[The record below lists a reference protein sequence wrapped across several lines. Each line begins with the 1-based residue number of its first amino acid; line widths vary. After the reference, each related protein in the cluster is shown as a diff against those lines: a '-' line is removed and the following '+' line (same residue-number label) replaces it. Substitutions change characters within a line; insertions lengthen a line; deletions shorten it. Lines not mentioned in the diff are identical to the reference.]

1 MNKEWWFF
9 KSRIKIVQKNVDNPI
24 ALETK
29 LVGKYEIT
37 ASYFSINVIILCI
50 EQIERN
56 E

>member
-1 MNKEWWFF
+1 MGVILKKVNYDSKWC
-9 KSRIKIVQKNVDNPI
+9 NGYNI

-37 ASYFSINVIILCI
+37 APYFSINVIILCI